1 MVEQTQRE
9 LEAERESLRLENER
23 MLDQRMTDEVKVL
36 KRELDEQKRKRT
48 EAEEHIK
55 CLLEVRRVLGDK
67 YRSNGCGIHSG

>member
-36 KRELDEQKRKRT
+36 KRELDEQKRKAT

-55 CLLEVRRVLGDK
+55 CLLEVR
-67 YRSNGCGIHSG
+67 

>member
-48 EAEEHIK
+48 EAEEHNK
-55 CLLEVRRVLGDK
+55 CLLEVR
-67 YRSNGCGIHSG
+67 